1 MKNGALNYEDKKS
14 KMKERL
20 KLKLEYSEKI
30 KNLENN
36 KMLKK
41 LNILKNNNELPKIKV
56 LNSYNNYIE
65 EIDTYNNS
73 DNYLTNNKI
82 KKGNNIN
89 MNKKNEAEYT
99 QNSLS
104 KSSSKKPKNMNLIS
118 FNENIN
124 NIYKKITIN
133 DFNNKEINQK
143 VFYNVVHNTHN
154 NLESNSDDVKI
165 EDMDY
170 QSKNKVS
177 YKYSDKVVG
186 SYKNDQLLLNIL
198 NQNKEDYNIPEKQ
211 KTQIKKNKKDDERFD
226 FLRTKKSLN
235 TNMTPLAIK
244 NKYNT
249 NKSSVNKLL
258 NSENDINFDFL
269 ENDEN
274 TKKKYNNFINK
285 KTVYEEDN
293 YYLKKDNLNLKQAY
307 NNEISNNDYIS
318 NTTNK
323 NLDEAKNK
331 SSENESSDVT
341 IFSFLSE
348 DIKDISSDY
357 FDF

>member
-1 MKNGALNYEDKKS
+1 MKNGALNFDEKKT

-41 LNILKNNNELPKIKV
+41 LNILQNKELPKIKV
-56 LNSYNNYIE
+56 LNSYNNYIG
-65 EIDTYNNS
+65 NNS
-73 DNYLTNNKI
+73 
-82 KKGNNIN
+82 N
-89 MNKKNEAEYT
+89 MNKKNEAEFT
-99 QNSLS
+99 QSSLS

-143 VFYNVVHNTHN
+143 IFYNVVHNTHN
-154 NLESNSDDVKI
+154 NLESNSDDIKI

-170 QSKNKVS
+170 QTKNKIP

-186 SYKNDQLLLNIL
+186 SYKNEQLLFNIL
-198 NQNKEDYNIPEKQ
+198 NKNKEDYNIPEKQ
-211 KTQIKKNKKDDERFD
+211 KTQIKKTKKDDERFN
-226 FLRTKKSLN
+226 FLRTKTSIN
-235 TNMTPLAIK
+235 TITKPLVIK

-258 NSENDINFDFL
+258 KSEKDITFDFL
-269 ENDEN
+269 ETNEKK
-274 TKKKYNNFINK
+274 KKKYNNFINK

-293 YYLKKDNLNLKQAY
+293 YYLKKDNLNLKQSY
-307 NNEISNNDYIS
+307 NIEISKNDYIS
-318 NTTNK
+318 NITNK
-323 NLDEAKNK
+323 KLEEAKNK
-331 SSENESSDVT
+331 SSEDESSDVT

-348 DIKDISSDY
+348 DIKDISSDF

>member
-1 MKNGALNYEDKKS
+1 MKNGALNFDEKKT

-41 LNILKNNNELPKIKV
+41 LNILQNKELPKIKV
-56 LNSYNNYIE
+56 LNSYNNYIG
-65 EIDTYNNS
+65 NNS
-73 DNYLTNNKI
+73 
-82 KKGNNIN
+82 N
-89 MNKKNEAEYT
+89 MNKKNEAEFA
-99 QNSLS
+99 QSSLS

-143 VFYNVVHNTHN
+143 IFYNVVHNTHN
-154 NLESNSDDVKI
+154 NLESNSDDIKI

-170 QSKNKVS
+170 QTKNKIP

-186 SYKNDQLLLNIL
+186 SYKNEQLLFNIL
-198 NQNKEDYNIPEKQ
+198 NKNKEDYNIPEKQ
-211 KTQIKKNKKDDERFD
+211 KTQIKKTKKDDERFN
-226 FLRTKKSLN
+226 FLRTKTSIN
-235 TNMTPLAIK
+235 TITKPLVIK

-249 NKSSVNKLL
+249 NKSSINKLL
-258 NSENDINFDFL
+258 KSENDITFDFL
-269 ENDEN
+269 ETNEKK
-274 TKKKYNNFINK
+274 KKKYNNFINK

-293 YYLKKDNLNLKQAY
+293 YYLKKDNLNLKQSY
-307 NNEISNNDYIS
+307 NIEISKNDYIS
-318 NTTNK
+318 NITNK
-323 NLDEAKNK
+323 KLEEAKNK
-331 SSENESSDVT
+331 SSEDESSDVT

-348 DIKDISSDY
+348 DIKDISSDF

>member
-1 MKNGALNYEDKKS
+1 MKNGALNFDEKKT

-41 LNILKNNNELPKIKV
+41 LNILQNKELPKIKV
-56 LNSYNNYIE
+56 LNSYNNYIG
-65 EIDTYNNS
+65 NNS
-73 DNYLTNNKI
+73 
-82 KKGNNIN
+82 N
-89 MNKKNEAEYT
+89 MNKKNEAEFT
-99 QNSLS
+99 QSSLS

-143 VFYNVVHNTHN
+143 IFYNVVHNTHN
-154 NLESNSDDVKI
+154 NLESNSDDIKI

-170 QSKNKVS
+170 QTKNKIP

-186 SYKNDQLLLNIL
+186 SYKNEQLLFNIL
-198 NQNKEDYNIPEKQ
+198 NKNKEDYNIPEKQ
-211 KTQIKKNKKDDERFD
+211 KTQIKKTRKDDERFY
-226 FLRTKKSLN
+226 FLRTKTSIN
-235 TNMTPLAIK
+235 TITKPLVIK

-258 NSENDINFDFL
+258 KSENDITFDFL
-269 ENDEN
+269 ETNEKK
-274 TKKKYNNFINK
+274 KKKYNNFINK

-293 YYLKKDNLNLKQAY
+293 YYLKKDNLNLKQSY
-307 NNEISNNDYIS
+307 NIEISKNDYIS
-318 NTTNK
+318 NITNK
-323 NLDEAKNK
+323 KLEEAKNK
-331 SSENESSDVT
+331 SSEDESSDVT

-348 DIKDISSDY
+348 DIKDISSDF

>member
-1 MKNGALNYEDKKS
+1 MKNGAFNFDDKKS

-41 LNILKNNNELPKIKV
+41 LNILQNKELPKIKV
-56 LNSYNNYIE
+56 LNSYNNYIG
-65 EIDTYNNS
+65 NNS
-73 DNYLTNNKI
+73 
-82 KKGNNIN
+82 N
-89 MNKKNEAEYT
+89 MNKKNEAEFT
-99 QNSLS
+99 QSSLS

-143 VFYNVVHNTHN
+143 IFYNVVHNTHN
-154 NLESNSDDVKI
+154 NLESNSDDIKI

-170 QSKNKVS
+170 QTKNKIP

-186 SYKNDQLLLNIL
+186 SYKNEQLLFNIL
-198 NQNKEDYNIPEKQ
+198 NKNKEDYNIPEKQ
-211 KTQIKKNKKDDERFD
+211 KTQIKKTRKDDERFN
-226 FLRTKKSLN
+226 FLRTKTSIN
-235 TNMTPLAIK
+235 TITKPLVIK

-258 NSENDINFDFL
+258 KSENDITFDFL
-269 ENDEN
+269 ETNEKK
-274 TKKKYNNFINK
+274 KKKYNNFINK

-293 YYLKKDNLNLKQAY
+293 YYLKKDNLNLKQSY
-307 NNEISNNDYIS
+307 NIEISKNDYIS
-318 NTTNK
+318 NISNK
-323 NLDEAKNK
+323 KLEETKNK
-331 SSENESSDVT
+331 SSEDESSDVT

-348 DIKDISSDY
+348 DIKDISSDF

>member
-1 MKNGALNYEDKKS
+1 MKNGAFNFDDKKS

-41 LNILKNNNELPKIKV
+41 LNILQNKELPKIKV
-56 LNSYNNYIE
+56 LNSYNNYIG
-65 EIDTYNNS
+65 NNS
-73 DNYLTNNKI
+73 
-82 KKGNNIN
+82 N
-89 MNKKNEAEYT
+89 MNKKNEAEFT
-99 QNSLS
+99 QSSLS

-133 DFNNKEINQK
+133 DFNNKEIKQK
-143 VFYNVVHNTHN
+143 VFYNVVHNTHH
-154 NLESNSDDVKI
+154 NLESNSEDIKI

-170 QSKNKVS
+170 QTKNKVP

-186 SYKNDQLLLNIL
+186 SYKDGQLLLNIL
-198 NQNKEDYNIPEKQ
+198 NQNKVDYNIPEKQ
-211 KTQIKKNKKDDERFD
+211 KTPVNDRFK
-226 FLRTKKSLN
+226 FLRTKTTLN
-235 TNMTPLAIK
+235 STSKPLALR

-269 ENDEN
+269 ETDEN
-274 TKKKYNNFINK
+274 KKQKYNNFNNFIKK
-285 KTVYEEDN
+285 KTVYEEDT
-293 YYLKKDNLNLKQAY
+293 YYLKADNLNLKKSY
-307 NNEISNNDYIS
+307 NNEKNSNDSISNIP
-318 NTTNK
+318 NK
-323 NLDEAKNK
+323 KLDEPKNK

-341 IFSFLSE
+341 IFSFISE
-348 DIKDISSDY
+348 DIKDISSDF

>member
-1 MKNGALNYEDKKS
+1 MKNGALNFDDKKT

-41 LNILKNNNELPKIKV
+41 LKIINNNELPKIKV

-65 EIDTYNNS
+65 EIDSYNNGS
-73 DNYLTNNKI
+73 NYIISNKN
-82 KKGNNIN
+82 KKGNNSN
-89 MNKKNEAEYT
+89 LSEKNEVDIS
-99 QNSLS
+99 QSNLS
-104 KSSSKKPKNMNLIS
+104 KSSSKKSKNMNLIS

-143 VFYNVVHNTHN
+143 VFYNVVNNTHN
-154 NLESNSDDVKI
+154 NLETNSDDIKM

-170 QSKNKVS
+170 QAKNKIS

-186 SYKNDQLLLNIL
+186 SYKDDKLLLNIL
-198 NQNKEDYNIPEKQ
+198 NQNKEDYNIPQ
-211 KTQIKKNKKDDERFD
+211 IQNTQIKKTKKDDKRFK
-226 FLRTKKSLN
+226 FLRTKTTLNSN
-235 TNMTPLAIK
+235 TNPLALK

-249 NKSSVNKLL
+249 NKSSVNKLI
-258 NSENDINFDFL
+258 NSENEIKFDILDT
-269 ENDEN
+269 DEN
-274 TKKKYNNFINK
+274 KKKKYNNFIRK
-285 KTVYEEDN
+285 KTIYKEDT
-293 YYLKKDNLNLKQAY
+293 YYLKKDNLNLNKSN
-307 NNEISNNDYIS
+307 NNEISSNDYIS
-318 NTTNK
+318 NIPNK
-323 NLDEAKNK
+323 KLDEPKNK
-331 SSENESSDVT
+331 SSEDESSDVT

-348 DIKDISSDY
+348 DIKDISSDF

>member
-1 MKNGALNYEDKKS
+1 
-14 KMKERL
+14 MKERL

-41 LNILKNNNELPKIKV
+41 LNILQNKELPKIKV
-56 LNSYNNYIE
+56 LNSYNNYIG
-65 EIDTYNNS
+65 NNS
-73 DNYLTNNKI
+73 
-82 KKGNNIN
+82 N
-89 MNKKNEAEYT
+89 MNKKNEAEFT
-99 QNSLS
+99 QSSLS

-143 VFYNVVHNTHN
+143 IFYNVVHNTHN
-154 NLESNSDDVKI
+154 NLESNSDDIKI

-170 QSKNKVS
+170 QTKNKIP

-186 SYKNDQLLLNIL
+186 SYKNEQLLFNIL
-198 NQNKEDYNIPEKQ
+198 NKNKEDYNIPEKQ
-211 KTQIKKNKKDDERFD
+211 KTQIKKTKKDDERFN
-226 FLRTKKSLN
+226 FLRTKTSIN
-235 TNMTPLAIK
+235 TITKPLVIK

-258 NSENDINFDFL
+258 KSENDITFDFL
-269 ENDEN
+269 ETNEKK
-274 TKKKYNNFINK
+274 KKKYNNFINK

-293 YYLKKDNLNLKQAY
+293 YYLKKDNLNLKQSY
-307 NNEISNNDYIS
+307 NIEISKNDYIS
-318 NTTNK
+318 NITNK
-323 NLDEAKNK
+323 KLEEAKNK
-331 SSENESSDVT
+331 SSEDESSDVT

-348 DIKDISSDY
+348 DIKDISSDF

>member
-1 MKNGALNYEDKKS
+1 MKNGALNFDEKKT

-41 LNILKNNNELPKIKV
+41 LNILQNKELPKIKV
-56 LNSYNNYIE
+56 LNSYNNYIG
-65 EIDTYNNS
+65 NNS
-73 DNYLTNNKI
+73 
-82 KKGNNIN
+82 N
-89 MNKKNEAEYT
+89 MNKKNEAEFT
-99 QNSLS
+99 QSSLS

-143 VFYNVVHNTHN
+143 IFYNVVHNTHN
-154 NLESNSDDVKI
+154 NLESNSDDIKI

-170 QSKNKVS
+170 QTKNKIP

-186 SYKNDQLLLNIL
+186 SYKNEQLLFNIL
-198 NQNKEDYNIPEKQ
+198 NKNKEDYNIPEKQ
-211 KTQIKKNKKDDERFD
+211 KTQIKKTRKDDERFN
-226 FLRTKKSLN
+226 FLRTKTSIN
-235 TNMTPLAIK
+235 TITKPLVIK

-258 NSENDINFDFL
+258 KSENDITFDFL
-269 ENDEN
+269 ETNEKK
-274 TKKKYNNFINK
+274 KKKYNNFINK

-293 YYLKKDNLNLKQAY
+293 YYLKKDNLNLKQSY
-307 NNEISNNDYIS
+307 NIEISKNDYIS
-318 NTTNK
+318 NITNK
-323 NLDEAKNK
+323 KLEEAKNK
-331 SSENESSDVT
+331 SSEDESSDVT

-348 DIKDISSDY
+348 DIKDISSDF

>member
-1 MKNGALNYEDKKS
+1 MKNGALNFDEKKT

-41 LNILKNNNELPKIKV
+41 LNILQNKELPKIKV
-56 LNSYNNYIE
+56 LNSYNNYIG
-65 EIDTYNNS
+65 NNS
-73 DNYLTNNKI
+73 
-82 KKGNNIN
+82 N
-89 MNKKNEAEYT
+89 MNKKNEAEFT
-99 QNSLS
+99 QSSLS

-143 VFYNVVHNTHN
+143 IFYNVVHNTHN
-154 NLESNSDDVKI
+154 NLESNSDDIKI

-170 QSKNKVS
+170 QTKNKIP

-186 SYKNDQLLLNIL
+186 SYKNEQLLFNIL
-198 NQNKEDYNIPEKQ
+198 NKNKEDYNIPEKQ
-211 KTQIKKNKKDDERFD
+211 KTQIKKTKKDDERFN
-226 FLRTKKSLN
+226 FLRTKTSIN
-235 TNMTPLAIK
+235 TITKPLVIK

-258 NSENDINFDFL
+258 KSENDITFDFL
-269 ENDEN
+269 EANEKK
-274 TKKKYNNFINK
+274 KKKYNNFIKK
-285 KTVYEEDN
+285 KTIYEEDN
-293 YYLKKDNLNLKQAY
+293 YYLKKDNLNLKQSY
-307 NNEISNNDYIS
+307 NIEISKNDYIS
-318 NTTNK
+318 NITNK
-323 NLDEAKNK
+323 KLEEAKNK
-331 SSENESSDVT
+331 SSEDESSDVT

-348 DIKDISSDY
+348 DIKDISSDF